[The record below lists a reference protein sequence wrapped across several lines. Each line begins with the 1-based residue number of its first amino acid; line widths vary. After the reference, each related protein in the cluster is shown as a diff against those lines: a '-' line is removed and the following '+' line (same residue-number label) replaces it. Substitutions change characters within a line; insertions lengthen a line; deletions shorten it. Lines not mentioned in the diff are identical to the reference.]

1 MYSPDFARNPHRVYA
16 EMRRY
21 HPDFARVELAPGV
34 TATLVIGWRM
44 AVQILHDTDRFR
56 ADPSRWQKAMDPRCS
71 VMPMMGAR
79 KNALRSDGH
88 AHALYRQAT
97 TAALAGVDLHEL
109 HAVVAGHGHDLVAAV
124 AADGAMDLV
133 ADYAGP
139 LAFRTINT
147 MMGCPPEIGGEL
159 ARGFAMMFEA
169 DTDPGVVDEV
179 VDGALGALIDLKRA
193 YPGRD
198 IPTRLIAHADR
209 MSAQEVREQVLTMYA
224 AAIEPLQHLIVNAV
238 LLMMTDR
245 GFGDQVVSG
254 ACQTEDALNEVLF
267 RNPPLANLCV
277 RYPPRPVLV
286 DGVTLPADQP
296 VLIGMAACNTDPRN
310 RAPGASGSDHFG
322 RVGRNASHL
331 SFSAGPHSCPA
342 RTLAYQCAV
351 DAIDELLDRLPDL
364 RLACPVG
371 ELVWRAGPF
380 HHALETLPVVFT
392 PTSPHTHR

>member
-1 MYSPDFARNPHRVYA
+1 
-16 EMRRY
+16 MRRY
-21 HPDFARVELAPGV
+21 HPDFAHVELAPGV

-44 AVQILHDTDRFR
+44 AVAILHDTDRFR
-56 ADPSRWQKAMDPRCS
+56 ADPSRWQATMDPRCP
-71 VMPMMGAR
+71 VLPMMGAR

-97 TAALAGVDLHEL
+97 NAALAGVDLHEL

-124 AADGAMDLV
+124 AADGAMDLI

-147 MMGCPPEIGGEL
+147 MMGCPPEIGAEL

-169 DTDPGVVDEV
+169 DTDPGVVDAV
-179 VDGALGALIDLKRA
+179 IDGALGALIDLKRA
-193 YPGRD
+193 QPGRD

-209 MSAQEVREQVLTMYA
+209 MSEQELREQVLTMYA
-224 AAIEPLQHLIVNAV
+224 AAIEPLQHLIANAA
-238 LLMMTDR
+238 LLMVTDR

-254 ACQTEDALNEVLF
+254 ACRTEDALNEVLC

-310 RAPGASGSDHFG
+310 RAPESDRFG

-364 RLACPVG
+364 RLACSVE

-380 HHALETLPVVFT
+380 HHALEILPVVFT
-392 PTSPHTHR
+392 PTTPHTHC